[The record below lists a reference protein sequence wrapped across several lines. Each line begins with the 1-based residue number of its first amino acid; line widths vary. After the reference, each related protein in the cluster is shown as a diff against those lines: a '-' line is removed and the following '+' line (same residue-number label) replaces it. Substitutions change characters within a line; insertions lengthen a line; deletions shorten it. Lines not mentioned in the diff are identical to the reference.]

1 MKKLICISLYE
12 DLSMTTYD
20 LSEVDN
26 VELIGIVENAS
37 EGTLFVFTCDLSLIH
52 IYSIRQPSRGW
63 RVSIPDGFFSCSVRR
78 LVTSMAARIGP
89 AARNRT
95 DKNDNIS
102 IFLFMSVNLIE

>member
-37 EGTLFVFTCDLSLIH
+37 EGTLFVFTCDRPNGS
-52 IYSIRQPSRGW
+52 
-63 RVSIPDGFFSCSVRR
+63 SVI
-78 LVTSMAARIGP
+78 MCP
-89 AARNRT
+89 
-95 DKNDNIS
+95 
-102 IFLFMSVNLIE
+102 

>member
-37 EGTLFVFTCDLSLIH
+37 EGTLFVFTCDRPNGSSVIN
-52 IYSIRQPSRGW
+52 
-63 RVSIPDGFFSCSVRR
+63 VSYTHLRAHETKAN
-78 LVTSMAARIGP
+78 LVCGPLLETKNMIGT
-89 AARNRT
+89 A
-95 DKNDNIS
+95 
-102 IFLFMSVNLIE
+102 

>member
-37 EGTLFVFTCDLSLIH
+37 EGTLFVFTQWKQC
-52 IYSIRQPSRGW
+52 YYVSRRW
-63 RVSIPDGFFSCSVRR
+63 
-78 LVTSMAARIGP
+78 
-89 AARNRT
+89 
-95 DKNDNIS
+95 IS
-102 IFLFMSVNLIE
+102 ED